1 MKITDWSLIFVI
13 ILLPICVIAG
23 WDTSQLRQTKILEIQ
38 YTTALRTAVQ
48 DAGVILTLNYS
59 QADEYSYD
67 SNKQARVNKEEAL
80 AVLKNSLG
88 YNLGI
93 ADDSAAMEALM
104 LYIPAV
110 VVIDYD
116 GFYMYEL
123 DEVRDGDNEL
133 ESGHQWMPK
142 RPFVYKN
149 EYSHRSASFT
159 LDDQLTIIDHLTG
172 DQIQGK
178 RGELPEYLLPEL
190 LSDTE
195 KFDQLRK
202 ASIVRS
208 IEQELARAIENHN
221 TVVRGLGWTY
231 IFTMPTISQE
241 DWSNTLDEPGVLVFL
256 QGIPAGA
263 SRFNNYALGGGRVVK
278 SKRLWAGNDPV
289 SGLPYASSGICN
301 LPFTA
306 NEVYI
311 NRKNAAKSGYY
322 EWRCSNSAP

>member
-13 ILLPICVIAG
+13 LLLPICVIGG
-23 WDTSQLRQTKILEIQ
+23 WDTAQLRQTKILEIQ

-59 QADEYSYD
+59 QADEYSYA

-80 AVLKNSLG
+80 AILKNSLG

-123 DEVRDGDNEL
+123 DGVRGGDDEI
-133 ESGHQWMPK
+133 ESAHQWMPK
-142 RPFVYKN
+142 RPFVFKDGQ
-149 EYSHRSASFT
+149 SHLSAAFT
-159 LDDQLTIIDHLTG
+159 LDDQLTIINHLTG
-172 DQIQGK
+172 EQIQGK
-178 RGELPEYLLPEL
+178 RGELPENLLPEL
-190 LSDTE
+190 LSDAA
-195 KFDQLRK
+195 KFDQIRRT
-202 ASIVRS
+202 AIVHS
-208 IEQELARAIENHN
+208 IEQELARAIEDHN
-221 TVVRGLGWTY
+221 TVVRRLGWTY

-278 SKRLWAGNDPV
+278 SKKVWAGNDPV
-289 SGLPYASSGICN
+289 SGLPYAASGTCN

-306 NEVYI
+306 GEVYSS
-311 NRKNAAKSGYY
+311 RQNAAKAGYY
-322 EWRCSNSAP
+322 EWGCSNSAP